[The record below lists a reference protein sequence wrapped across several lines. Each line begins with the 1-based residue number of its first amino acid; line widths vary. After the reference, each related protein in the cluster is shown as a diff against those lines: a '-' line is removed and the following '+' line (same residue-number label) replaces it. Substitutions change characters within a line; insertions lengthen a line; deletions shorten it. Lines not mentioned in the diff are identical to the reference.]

1 MKNDGR
7 VKLMDHEHTQTN
19 GHAAAAPLPGPPI
32 DFDQIAALGK
42 KLFSGG
48 GRMPE
53 WVRWA
58 LVAGC
63 VGGAVAVLLDKLP
76 SSEPFGLGLDPQ
88 PLMPTPPRTVVRTRR
103 DQREFPL
110 GFFQSGIGVNIGAID
125 VVSRPQIHF
134 LGERLLIPSN
144 IAPFFSLIDIK
155 VGNRSQLSNST
166 ALPAQVFAENQVGVR
181 LQLSPA
187 TVAQDIALVV
197 ENISMDKQT
206 FMATLIGTEAQR
218 CDVCG
223 GNGRVPL
230 SPPIGVTLESP
241 FV

>member
-1 MKNDGR
+1 
-7 VKLMDHEHTQTN
+7 MDHEHTQTN
-19 GHAAAAPLPGPPI
+19 GHTVAAPPPGLPV

-48 GRMPE
+48 GRTPE

-76 SSEPFGLGLDPQ
+76 SREPIGLGLDPQ
-88 PLMPTPPRTVVRTRR
+88 IVPPMPTPPRTVVRERR
-103 DQREFPL
+103 DRREYPL

-125 VVSRPQIHF
+125 VVSRPQINF
-134 LGERLLIPSN
+134 LGERLLIPST
-144 IAPFFSLIDIK
+144 IAAMFSLIDIK

-166 ALPAQVFAENQVGVR
+166 GLPAQVFAENQVGVR

-206 FMATLIGTEAQR
+206 FMATLIGTAAQH
-218 CDVCG
+218 CDACG
-223 GNGRVPL
+223 GYGRVPEFP
-230 SPPIGVTLESP
+230 SPLPPAPRGVTLDPP